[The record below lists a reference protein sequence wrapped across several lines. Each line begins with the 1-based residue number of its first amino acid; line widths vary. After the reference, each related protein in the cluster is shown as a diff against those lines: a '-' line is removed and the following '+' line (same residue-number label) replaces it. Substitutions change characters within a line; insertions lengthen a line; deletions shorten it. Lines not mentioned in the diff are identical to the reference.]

1 MILKKVILSVVF
13 MALPLCFIA
22 CGQKAEKILEEEI
35 SLEDI
40 WEDDLIEVE
49 GEDLAM
55 LENEE
60 EMLEDDEMFALSD
73 EELEEL
79 EIDIDEELES
89 IDMSVEEAEDV
100 MAGEEYEIDEKE
112 TYTSKED
119 VATYLH
125 IYGKLPSNY
134 ITRSEAEKLGLNS
147 NGDNLEEIAP
157 GKAIGG
163 EEYANENGMFP
174 VEEGRQYY
182 ECEIEDE
189 DGDGKYLIYS
199 NDGLIFYTDE
209 NFETFIQL
217 Y

>member
-1 MILKKVILSVVF
+1 MLFKKITFGAVCI
-13 MALPLCFIA
+13 ALPLCFTA
-22 CGQKAEKILEEEI
+22 CGQKTEEILEEEI
-35 SLEDI
+35 TMEDI

-60 EMLEDDEMFALSD
+60 ELLEDDEMFALSD

-89 IDMSVEEAEDV
+89 IDMSAEEEEVIESA
-100 MAGEEYEIDEKE
+100 EYEIDEKG
-112 TYTSKED
+112 TYTSKEE

-134 ITRSEAEKLGLNS
+134 ITRSEAETLGLNR

-157 GKAIGG
+157 GKSIGG
-163 EEYANENGMFP
+163 EEYSNENGMFP

-182 ECEIEDE
+182 ACEIEDE
-189 DGDGKYLIYS
+189 DGDAKYLIYS

-209 NFETFIQL
+209 NYETFIQL

>member
-1 MILKKVILSVVF
+1 MILKKVVLSVVF

-22 CGQKAEKILEEEI
+22 CGQKTEETLEEEI

-89 IDMSVEEAEDV
+89 IDMSAEEAEDV
-100 MAGEEYEIDEKE
+100 IAGEKYEIDEEE

-163 EEYANENGMFP
+163 GEYANENGMFP
-174 VEEGRQYY
+174 VEEERQYY

-209 NFETFIQL
+209 NYETFIQL